1 MIDTQSEELLSLAKL
16 AREVP
21 SRSGRGVQVSTIWR
35 WCIKGCKGVRLESV
49 VCGSIRFSSR
59 EALHRFFAA
68 TTAAAD
74 SITAPVTRTS
84 KQRERAIA
92 AAERELARA

>member
-1 MIDTQSEELLSLAKL
+1 MIDTEKEELLPLAKI

-21 SRSGRGVQVSTIWR
+21 SRSGRGVQVSTVWR
-35 WCIKGCKGVRLESV
+35 WCIKGCKGIRLESV

-59 EALHRFFAA
+59 QALHRFFAA

-74 SITAPVTRTS
+74 GTTVPVRTTR
-84 KQRERAIA
+84 QREAAIA
-92 AAERELARA
+92 AAERELASA